1 MVIFHGKLLN
11 NQMVIPMNSR
21 SAVEIVVFAG
31 VLKNFFPS
39 SFLVRGFVRLL
50 DGSCLDRPCVCK
62 DLVVLRQVC
71 APGDAFAA
79 SVSQN

>member
-1 MVIFHGKLLN
+1 
-11 NQMVIPMNSR
+11 MVIPMNSR

-31 VLKNFFPS
+31 VCFFFPS